1 MKGKK
6 YVVIGGS
13 SGIGLESVRLLIE
26 AGAEVYAASRTQSD
40 DLKNTEAHFIELD
53 VTGDVQSLKAIDGP
67 IDGLLYCPGTINLRP
82 FKALKIEDFQ
92 RDLEVNFLGAVKV
105 VQHFLKQLKES
116 GSASVVLFSTVAVTQ
131 GMGFHSSIAASKGA
145 IEGFAR
151 SLAAELASLNIR
163 VNVIAPSLTDT
174 PLAAQLL
181 ATKEKREASEKRHP
195 LNKIGTAEQL
205 ATMATF
211 LLSDKSAWITG
222 QIMHVD
228 GGLSAIKSL

>member
-145 IEGFAR
+145 VEGFAR

>member
-1 MKGKK
+1 MKDKR

-13 SGIGLESVRLLIE
+13 SGIGLESVKILIE
-26 AGAEVYAASRTQSD
+26 AGAEVWAASRTQSE
-40 DLKNTEAHFIELD
+40 DLKNTGAHFVELD
-53 VTGDVQSLKAIDGP
+53 VTSDVQSLKAIEGP
-67 IDGLLYCPGTINLRP
+67 IDGLLYCPGSINLRP

-105 VQHFLKQLKES
+105 VQHFLKQLKDS
-116 GSASVVLFSTVAVTQ
+116 GASSIVLFSTVAVSQ

-151 SLAAELASLNIR
+151 SLAAELSSLNIR
-163 VNVIAPSLTDT
+163 VNVVAPSLTDT

-195 LNKIGTAEQL
+195 LNKVGTAHQL

-211 LLSDKSAWITG
+211 LLSEKTAWITG
-222 QIMHVD
+222 QIIHVD

>member
-13 SGIGLESVRLLIE
+13 SGIGLESVRQIID
-26 AGAEVYAASRTQSD
+26 AGGEVWAASRTFSEE
-40 DLKNTEAHFIELD
+40 LKSTGAHFIELD
-53 VTGDVQSLKAIDGP
+53 VTGSVQALEEISGP
-67 IDGLLYCPGTINLRP
+67 IDGLLYCPGSINLRP

-116 GSASVVLFSTVAVTQ
+116 GNSSIVLFSTVAVTQ

-163 VNVIAPSLTDT
+163 VNVVAPSLTDT
-174 PLAAQLL
+174 PLASQLL

-205 ATMATF
+205 ASMATF
-211 LLSDKSAWITG
+211 LLSEKTAWITG
-222 QIMHVD
+222 QIIHVD

>member
-26 AGAEVYAASRTQSD
+26 AGAEVYAASRNQSD

-145 IEGFAR
+145 VEGFAR